1 MHKDVLKMRLNKFF
15 NLLIFS
21 FLLVSC
27 SEEIPDYRRMWQEAH
42 HLDDSVMTA
51 RYGEQRDD
59 MDNIFGAVLEA
70 VEGNWD
76 KVDDLT
82 RGSRTS
88 ELYAYYHNL
97 AMAMKGCLA
106 DSLMYY
112 YQPFER
118 GLFLPVGE
126 KSGQLRIAA
135 SSEVWFRL
143 GEMTMAEHSAMLAQI
158 FSPHHF
164 GVPYLKRLAE
174 INMVNG
180 QEEAARKYLRLL
192 SKEPGCG
199 DWVYDR
205 IPGQESKAVREN
217 ISVLRALAPDRD
229 IVHSPSDY
237 RGILK
242 NLLASNPDNGLARQ
256 YLLCLDII
264 IKDLGHFIEDYDPSR
279 DRSRLYDEAV
289 LIFLAQ
295 RGALTPQNVSHF
307 GIPQETLQEFSDYND
322 MVNFNQG
329 AMEPMQK
336 KYGKTYWF
344 FYQYAKRNIK

>member
-1 MHKDVLKMRLNKFF
+1 MRLNRIF
-15 NLLIFS
+15 NLLLI
-21 FLLVSC
+21 LLLSASC
-27 SEEIPDYRRMWQEAH
+27 SRNEPDYRLMWQHAH
-42 HLDDSVMTA
+42 HIDDA
-51 RYGEQRDD
+51 RMMSLYGEPRDD
-59 MDNIFGAVLEA
+59 MNSIFGAILEA

-76 KVDDLT
+76 KVADLT
-82 RGSRTS
+82 AGSRTS
-88 ELYAYYHNL
+88 DLFAYYHNL
-97 AMAMKGCLA
+97 AMAMEGHLA

-126 KSGQLRIAA
+126 TSGQLRIAA

-143 GEMTMAEHSAMLAQI
+143 GEMTMAEHSAMLGQI
-158 FSPHHF
+158 FSPNHF

-192 SKEPGCG
+192 SMEEGCG
-199 DWVYDR
+199 DWVSDR
-205 IPGQESKAVREN
+205 LPGQESEAVKDC
-217 ISVLRALAPDRD
+217 VAGLRRLAPKTDM
-229 IVHSPSDY
+229 VHNPSDY

-242 NLLASNPDNGLARQ
+242 NLLVSNPDNALARQ
-256 YLLCLDII
+256 YLLCLDIV
-264 IKDLGHFIEDYDPSR
+264 IKDLEHFIEDYDPSR

-295 RGALTPQNVSHF
+295 RNSLTSRNIAHF
-307 GIPQETLQEFSDYND
+307 GIPDEVLREFTDYNN
-322 MVNFNQG
+322 MVTFNGG

-344 FYQYAKRNIK
+344 YYQYAKRNVK

>member
-1 MHKDVLKMRLNKFF
+1 MRLNKFF

-51 RYGEQRDD
+51 RYGEQRED

-205 IPGQESKAVREN
+205 IPGQESEVVREN
-217 ISVLRALAPDRD
+217 ISALRALAPDRD

-264 IKDLGHFIEDYDPSR
+264 TKDLVHFIEDYDPSR

-295 RGALTPQNVSHF
+295 SGALTPQNVSHF

-322 MVNFNQG
+322 MVNFNRG

>member
-1 MHKDVLKMRLNKFF
+1 MRLNRIF
-15 NLLIFS
+15 NLLLI
-21 FLLVSC
+21 LLLSASC
-27 SEEIPDYRRMWQEAH
+27 SRNEPDYRLMWQHAH
-42 HLDDSVMTA
+42 HLDDAQMA
-51 RYGEQRDD
+51 AMYGEPRDD
-59 MDNIFGAVLEA
+59 MNCIFGAILEA

-76 KVDDLT
+76 KVADLT
-82 RGSRTS
+82 AGSRTS
-88 ELYAYYHNL
+88 DLFAYYHNL
-97 AMAMKGCLA
+97 AMAMEGHLA

-126 KSGQLRIAA
+126 TSGQLRIAA

-158 FSPHHF
+158 FSPEHF

-180 QEEAARKYLRLL
+180 QDEAARKYLRLL
-192 SKEPGCG
+192 SKEEGCSEWVSDRLPG
-199 DWVYDR
+199 R
-205 IPGQESKAVREN
+205 ESKAVKDC
-217 ISVLRALAPDRD
+217 VDGLRRLAPKTDM
-229 IVHSPSDY
+229 VHNPSDY

-242 NLLASNPDNGLARQ
+242 NLLVSNPDNALARQ
-256 YLLCLDII
+256 YLLCLDIV
-264 IKDLGHFIEDYDPSR
+264 IKDLEHFIEDYDPSR

-295 RGALTPQNVSHF
+295 RNAITPQNLAHF
-307 GIPQETLQEFSDYND
+307 AIPQEVLQDFSDYND
-322 MVNFNQG
+322 MVTFNRG

-344 FYQYAKRNIK
+344 FYQYAKRNVK